1 MVDRLEL
8 PAVATFAASI
18 QHAAQTGA
26 SLAPLLRMQVTQRSE
41 ERFSRAEKLAMEA
54 PVKMLL
60 PLIVCLFP
68 CAFIVLAFPI
78 ASRLLEWQ

>member
-1 MVDRLEL
+1 MVDRLNV
-8 PAVATFAASI
+8 PAVATFAASV

-26 SLAPLLRMQVTQRSE
+26 SLAPLLRMQVTQRTE
-41 ERFSRAEKLAMEA
+41 ERFARAEKLAMEA

-68 CAFIVLAFPI
+68 CAFLVLGFPI
-78 ASRLLEWQ
+78 AMRLFQWH